1 MRNDPVTA
9 LTLLFGAM
17 AATAFLAGW
26 AAQAALG
33 AF

>member
-9 LTLLFGAM
+9 LTLLFSAM
-17 AATAFLAGW
+17 AASAFVAGW
-26 AAQAALG
+26 AVQAALG